1 MLMQYKVVPKILM
14 DMNIKLK
21 NTRTH
26 YTSNQSWLEDF
37 FFLLKKYSFRKYL
50 FIVILITK
58 I

>member
-1 MLMQYKVVPKILM
+1 MLMQYEVVPKILM

-37 FFLLKKYSFRKYL
+37 LYSVEK
-50 FIVILITK
+50 ILV
-58 I
+58 

>member
-37 FFLLKKYSFRKYL
+37 FLVEK
-50 FIVILITK
+50 ILV
-58 I
+58 